1 MERSPR
7 WKIAKPV
14 TVDKSYKERR
24 EQLQQEKVENLKKS
38 WDDRKIKFIDDVSIS
53 YFNNKYGKRGG
64 FKYSKVQK
72 LKFNSTSISNKI
84 IYIFLAD

>member
-1 MERSPR
+1 MQKSPI

-24 EQLQQEKVENLKKS
+24 EQLQQEKIENLKKS

-53 YFNNKYGKRGG
+53 YFNNKYGKKGA
-64 FKYSKVQK
+64 FKYSKV
-72 LKFNSTSISNKI
+72 S
-84 IYIFLAD
+84 